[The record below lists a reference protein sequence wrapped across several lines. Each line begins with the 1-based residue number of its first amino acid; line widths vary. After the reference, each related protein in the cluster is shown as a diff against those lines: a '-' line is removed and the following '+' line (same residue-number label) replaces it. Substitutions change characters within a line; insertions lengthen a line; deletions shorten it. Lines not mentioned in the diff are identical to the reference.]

1 MNNLSTKVKKMSI
14 TSIIFSL
21 LFIFTGIFLL
31 LKPETA
37 INIVCY
43 VLGVILVLWGVVSI
57 IQFFSDKNST
67 NYLSLG
73 FIFGAFVFI
82 FGIIILIKPS
92 IIASI
97 VPLLLGVWMVINGV
111 TKLSYSLSLYKTNK
125 NILIKSWYVD
135 NKDYYEKIKHA
146 MITMANLTGA
156 RIYITLDRKDNVKL
170 VQGLLHSYT
179 DSLCAIVKGQKP
191 AIKNLS
197 KTFAS
202 ETSKEENSS
211 PKFRTIMFDVDT
223 KEENIKKSVIDYI
236 EMEHVTPKGEVC
248 PKVKAHVLETKK
260 GYHIFC
266 FRKFNHTDWLQ
277 ECVKNYIFYTNNQ
290 LSNAEILGYL
300 HNNFKEVVSVKANE
314 LGLVY
319 HPMKMKETFH
329 DKLYNLVEPYLDGDF
344 VGYNEEEQAFD
355 IVQAVKEILENG

>member
-111 TKLSYSLSLYKTNK
+111 TKLSYSLSIYKINK
-125 NILIKSWYVD
+125 NILSIIGSILIVVFGVTLIFNPFEGAKG
-135 NKDYYEKIKHA
+135 
-146 MITMANLTGA
+146 LTQIIG
-156 RIYITLDRKDNVKL
+156 ISLIVYSVLDL
-170 VQGLLHSYT
+170 AESI
-179 DSLCAIVKGQKP
+179 AISFGMK
-191 AIKNLS
+191 
-197 KTFAS
+197 
-202 ETSKEENSS
+202 SKEDPSEG
-211 PKFRTIMFDVDT
+211 KIIEAEY
-223 KEENIKKSVIDYI
+223 KEKK
-236 EMEHVTPKGEVC
+236 
-248 PKVKAHVLETKK
+248 
-260 GYHIFC
+260 
-266 FRKFNHTDWLQ
+266 
-277 ECVKNYIFYTNNQ
+277 
-290 LSNAEILGYL
+290 
-300 HNNFKEVVSVKANE
+300 
-314 LGLVY
+314 
-319 HPMKMKETFH
+319 
-329 DKLYNLVEPYLDGDF
+329 
-344 VGYNEEEQAFD
+344 
-355 IVQAVKEILENG
+355 

>member
-67 NYLSLG
+67 NYLSLS

-111 TKLSYSLSLYKTNK
+111 TKLSYSLSIYKINK
-125 NILIKSWYVD
+125 NIFSIIGSILI
-135 NKDYYEKIKHA
+135 I
-146 MITMANLTGA
+146 LFG
-156 RIYITLDRKDNVKL
+156 ITLIFNPFEGAK
-170 VQGLLHSYT
+170 GLT
-179 DSLCAIVKGQKP
+179 QIIGISLIVYSVLDLAESIAISFGMK
-191 AIKNLS
+191 
-197 KTFAS
+197 
-202 ETSKEENSS
+202 SKEDPSEG
-211 PKFRTIMFDVDT
+211 KIIEAEY
-223 KEENIKKSVIDYI
+223 KEKK
-236 EMEHVTPKGEVC
+236 
-248 PKVKAHVLETKK
+248 
-260 GYHIFC
+260 
-266 FRKFNHTDWLQ
+266 
-277 ECVKNYIFYTNNQ
+277 
-290 LSNAEILGYL
+290 
-300 HNNFKEVVSVKANE
+300 
-314 LGLVY
+314 
-319 HPMKMKETFH
+319 
-329 DKLYNLVEPYLDGDF
+329 
-344 VGYNEEEQAFD
+344 
-355 IVQAVKEILENG
+355 

>member
-111 TKLSYSLSLYKTNK
+111 TKLSYSLSIYKINK
-125 NILIKSWYVD
+125 NILSIIGSILIVVFGVTLIFNPFEGAKG
-135 NKDYYEKIKHA
+135 
-146 MITMANLTGA
+146 LTQIIG
-156 RIYITLDRKDNVKL
+156 ISLIVYSVLDL
-170 VQGLLHSYT
+170 AESI
-179 DSLCAIVKGQKP
+179 AISFGMK
-191 AIKNLS
+191 
-197 KTFAS
+197 
-202 ETSKEENSS
+202 SKEDPSEG
-211 PKFRTIMFDVDT
+211 KIIDAEY
-223 KEENIKKSVIDYI
+223 KEKK
-236 EMEHVTPKGEVC
+236 
-248 PKVKAHVLETKK
+248 
-260 GYHIFC
+260 
-266 FRKFNHTDWLQ
+266 
-277 ECVKNYIFYTNNQ
+277 
-290 LSNAEILGYL
+290 
-300 HNNFKEVVSVKANE
+300 
-314 LGLVY
+314 
-319 HPMKMKETFH
+319 
-329 DKLYNLVEPYLDGDF
+329 
-344 VGYNEEEQAFD
+344 
-355 IVQAVKEILENG
+355 

>member
-67 NYLSLG
+67 NYLSLS

-111 TKLSYSLSLYKTNK
+111 TKLSYSLSIYKINK
-125 NILIKSWYVD
+125 NILSIIGSILIVVFGVTLIFNPFEGAKGLTQIIGISLIVYSVLD
-135 NKDYYEKIKHA
+135 LAESIAISFGMKNKEDPSEGKIIDAEYKEKK
-146 MITMANLTGA
+146 
-156 RIYITLDRKDNVKL
+156 
-170 VQGLLHSYT
+170 
-179 DSLCAIVKGQKP
+179 
-191 AIKNLS
+191 
-197 KTFAS
+197 
-202 ETSKEENSS
+202 
-211 PKFRTIMFDVDT
+211 
-223 KEENIKKSVIDYI
+223 
-236 EMEHVTPKGEVC
+236 
-248 PKVKAHVLETKK
+248 
-260 GYHIFC
+260 
-266 FRKFNHTDWLQ
+266 
-277 ECVKNYIFYTNNQ
+277 
-290 LSNAEILGYL
+290 
-300 HNNFKEVVSVKANE
+300 
-314 LGLVY
+314 
-319 HPMKMKETFH
+319 
-329 DKLYNLVEPYLDGDF
+329 
-344 VGYNEEEQAFD
+344 
-355 IVQAVKEILENG
+355 